1 MKAMEK
7 DNRIFHALP
16 LSFHQAFLRAFLLG
30 SLGGAVVMIAG
41 LFDPNFVSQ
50 AHYWVYLL
58 VAGVPYG
65 WSFLRI
71 FLANFPQK
79 DLSWIIDDD
88 GIQIHRRNRPIARL
102 ASKDLILVEVKT
114 EWLPRRKGTGV
125 SIVWIYGKKLPGHW
139 FTRGYR
145 LVVAQEAKDLM
156 LQRLE
161 EWVADN
167 HPAGSESDSG
177 RFEG

>member
-50 AHYWVYLL
+50 AHFGAYFL
-58 VAGVPYG
+58 VAGVPYV
-65 WSFLRI
+65 WSFLRV
-71 FLANFPQK
+71 FLANFRQK
-79 DLSWIIDDD
+79 GLTWIIDDD
-88 GIQIHRRNRPIARL
+88 GIEIHRPNRPIARL

-114 EWLPRRKGTGV
+114 EWLPRRKGATV
-125 SIVWIYGKKLPGHW
+125 SIVWIFGEKLPGHW
-139 FTRGYR
+139 FVRGYR
-145 LVVAQEAKDLM
+145 LVIAQEQKDLL
-156 LQRLE
+156 LQPLE
-161 EWVADN
+161 AWLEAKNSAW
-167 HPAGSESDSG
+167 SESDSEKPDG
-177 RFEG
+177 